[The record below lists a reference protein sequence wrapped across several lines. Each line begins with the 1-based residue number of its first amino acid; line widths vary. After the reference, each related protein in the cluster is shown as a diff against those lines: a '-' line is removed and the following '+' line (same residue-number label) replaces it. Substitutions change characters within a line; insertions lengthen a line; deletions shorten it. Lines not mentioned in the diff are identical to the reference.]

1 MPSRS
6 VVCIQTFSNVLKRID
21 KYSMTLRTDLLHWL
35 RSANPEELLVV
46 LLGTLLLALSLW
58 CAVVWI
64 VAHVNRDAAI
74 AIAPPLMRAALIAG
88 LIAGAGSTAHA
99 KESPLD
105 ALNGL
110 ALPERP
116 IATRVTDSAPAPIP
130 NPKTRH
136 ESTSAPERAAHA
148 VVAGDTLWD
157 IAASRLPRDSSA
169 RDIAHAVA
177 AWHESNRDVIGT
189 NPDLIKPGQQLK
201 EPQL

>member
-1 MPSRS
+1 
-6 VVCIQTFSNVLKRID
+6 
-21 KYSMTLRTDLLHWL
+21 MTLRTDLLYWL
-35 RSANPEELLVV
+35 QSANPEELLVV
-46 LLGTLLLALSLW
+46 TLGSLLLVLFLW

-64 VAHVNRDAAI
+64 LAHFNRHAAI
-74 AIAPPLMRAALIAG
+74 AIAPPLMRAALVAG

-105 ALNGL
+105 SLNGL

-116 IATRVTDSAPAPIP
+116 FVANVSHGASASNS
-130 NPKTRH
+130 NPPPRTQRLP
-136 ESTSAPERAAHA
+136 TSGTPSGVHT
-148 VVAGDTLWD
+148 VVAGDNLWN
-157 IAASRLPRDSSA
+157 IAASRLPHEASA
-169 RDIAHAVA
+169 QRIAHAVT

>member
-1 MPSRS
+1 
-6 VVCIQTFSNVLKRID
+6 
-21 KYSMTLRTDLLHWL
+21 MTLRTDLLPWL
-35 RSANPEELLVV
+35 QGANPEELLVV
-46 LLGTLLLALSLW
+46 ALATLLLALSLW
-58 CAVVWI
+58 CALVWI
-64 VAHVNRDAAI
+64 VAHINRDAAI

-116 IATRVTDSAPAPIP
+116 VATQVSELAPKSTP
-130 NPKTRH
+130 NPSPHPSPNPSPRTQH
-136 ESTSAPERAAHA
+136 HNTSVNQRDVHI
-148 VVAGDTLWD
+148 VVAGDNLWN
-157 IAASRLPRDSSA
+157 IAASRLPHDASA
-169 RDIAHAVA
+169 QRIAHAVA

-189 NPDLIKPGQQLK
+189 NPDLIKPGQHLK